1 MKKIMLVSI
10 AAALLCSGCSV
21 TKQARSVEK
30 SGYLGDDIYALV
42 KEGKGGE
49 SLLIYKNEQVNPKK
63 YTSVMIDKITYIKP
77 KNASNDELAD
87 LQKLATNFAIFLKE
101 ELGKDYRVVTAP
113 EPGTVRYS
121 VAITSAD
128 DSNRLFEVLS
138 LIPPYGLG
146 ISIAKDFIT
155 GKPTAVGEI
164 SMEIKAVDAETGE
177 LLGAA
182 VDRRVG
188 GKNFSGMMDTWD
200 DANQAMRYWAKQV
213 RYVNCL
219 GSGRTNCE
227 KP

>member
-1 MKKIMLVSI
+1 MKKMMLAVLV
-10 AAALLCSGCSV
+10 AGLLSSGCSV

-42 KEGKGGE
+42 QKGQGDE
-49 SLLIYKNEQVNPKK
+49 ALLIYRNEQVTPKK
-63 YTSVMIDKITYIKP
+63 YTSVMLDKVSYLTP
-77 KNASNDELAD
+77 KNASKEDLAD
-87 LQKLATNFAIFLKE
+87 LQKLATNFTIFFTE

-121 VAITSAD
+121 IAITSAD
-128 DSNRLFEVLS
+128 DSNRFFEITS
-138 LIPPYGLG
+138 LIPPYGMA
-146 ISIAKDFIT
+146 ISLAKDFVT
-155 GKPTAVGEI
+155 GKPSAVGEI
-164 SMEIKAVDAETGE
+164 SMEIKAIDAETGE

-188 GKNFSGMMDTWD
+188 GKNLSGIMDTWD
-200 DANQAMRYWAKQV
+200 DANQAMRYWAKRV

-219 GSGRTNCE
+219 GSGRDNCV